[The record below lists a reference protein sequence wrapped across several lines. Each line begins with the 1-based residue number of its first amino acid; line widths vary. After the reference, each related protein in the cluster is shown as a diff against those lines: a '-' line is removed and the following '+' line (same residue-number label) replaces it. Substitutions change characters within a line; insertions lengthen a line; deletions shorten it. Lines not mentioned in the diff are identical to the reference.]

1 MFNIWLGNEAS
12 FELLNRYE
20 TKYRFDPVAF
30 APTAFTGDRMPQT
43 EPVFGVSEDRIGLT
57 VLEMVGDTPVIKVHG
72 SLTPTFRAWHAWY
85 PGEVTSYEALKDGI
99 AILMEA
105 GHKRVVMD
113 INSGGGAVRGLNTVT
128 EQMDV
133 AKAGGMAILAHTDS
147 AAFSAAYWIAAGANK
162 LSASKMA
169 EVGSI
174 GTLAVVETYANTEE
188 NFGVKFT
195 VFKAGKFK
203 ALGNPFEEL
212 TQEAKDYLQG
222 NINDTNQFFLDHVSA
237 KRNLSL
243 ANTDAWAEGQ
253 TFYAAKA
260 LKNGLIDSIGKLDDL
275 IIRGAAA
282 NTSDYRRF
290 EMPISPEK
298 LAQIKAGADPKD
310 VLTTAEL
317 KMYNDHLQAQADE
330 EAAANKGEGD
340 KQPGDDD
347 EDEKEP
353 EGEKTPAAPTAETKF
368 TVTAEEHGTLRK
380 ELRQSMKDNGKLE
393 AKLEAQ
399 AEKIEALEA
408 QVKGAKEMSDS
419 LLVVAQAAVTNLQ
432 RALQKPFEAKATANE
447 VLGQYTELSGLMA
460 KTFKR
465 GQQSEPAPTEDSTKS
480 AAQANVRFLQ
490 LDKKGR

>member
-20 TKYRFDPVAF
+20 TEYRFKPDAF
-30 APTAFTGDRMPQT
+30 APTAFTGDRMPQI

-57 VLEMVGDTPVIKVHG
+57 VLEMVGETPVIKVHG
-72 SLTPTFRAWHAWY
+72 SLTPNFRAWHAWF

-212 TQEAKDYLQG
+212 TQEAKDYLQN

-275 IIRGAAA
+275 ITRGAAA

-298 LAQIKAGADPKD
+298 LAQIAAGADPKD

-317 KMYNDHLQAQADE
+317 KMYNDGLQAQADE
-330 EAAANKGEGD
+330 EAAAKGEGD
-340 KQPGDDD
+340 EKQPGDDEE
-347 EDEKEP
+347 EDDSEKE
-353 EGEKTPAAPTAETKF
+353 PAAPTAETKF

-408 QVKGAKEMSDS
+408 QVWGAKEMSDS
-419 LLVVAQAAVTNLQ
+419 LLIVAQAAVTNLQ

-447 VLGQYTELSGLMA
+447 VIGQYTELSGLMA
-460 KTFKR
+460 KTFKQ
-465 GQQSEPAPTEDSTKS
+465 GQQSKETSTKDSTTS
-480 AAQANVRFLQ
+480 AAETNVRFLQ
-490 LDKKGR
+490 LDKKSR